1 MTKQTKNLIALGVLV
16 VLTGVSYEI
25 NIASKRTTTTTA
37 AIKALAAA
45 KAAQTESPLM
55 ARFHRVRAEMDG
67 LYHYRAKPVPFDIAD
82 NPFRIPAGIDF
93 SGEKAPP
100 ASSSKNPAAE
110 APAAPNAPPEFGE
123 PLLTHAIA
131 LTRLGGVVTMNDTT
145 QLTVNGELHKQGDV
159 FTIKVQNRLVLIRI
173 KLLTTS
179 SVTLALDDPASGTA
193 EMKLRLK

>member
-16 VLTGVSYEI
+16 VLTGISYQI
-25 NIASKRTTTTTA
+25 NIASKKTTATA

-67 LYHYRAKPVPFDIAD
+67 LYHYRTKPVPFDTAD
-82 NPFRIPAGIDF
+82 NPFRIPTGIDF
-93 SGEKAPP
+93 SDEKTHPTP
-100 ASSSKNPAAE
+100 LPK
-110 APAAPNAPPEFGE
+110 APAADAPTALNAPPEFGE

-159 FTIKVQNRLVLIRI
+159 FTVKIQNRLVLIRI

-193 EMKLRLK
+193 EIRVRLK

>member
-25 NIASKRTTTTTA
+25 NIASKKPTQA
-37 AIKALAAA
+37 AAKALAAA
-45 KAAQTESPLM
+45 KAAQQESPLM

-67 LYHYRAKPVPFDIAD
+67 LYHYRTKPAPFDTAD
-82 NPFRIPAGIDF
+82 NPFRIPAGVDF
-93 SGEKAPP
+93 SDSKTRPAPAKAT
-100 ASSSKNPAAE
+100 AADV
-110 APAAPNAPPEFGE
+110 PAAPNAPPEFGE
-123 PLLTHAIA
+123 SLLTHAIA

-159 FTIKVQNRLVLIRI
+159 FTVKIQNRLVLIRI

-193 EMKLRLK
+193 EMRVRLK